1 MRKKRKPGNCRG
13 SRTCFF
19 PIWSRRTSRN
29 SIFNRPIRDT
39 TNCSCPITSPRSTI
53 INPLSLSADNKNRN
67 EKNKMNN
74 GKLNGKVALV
84 TGGTSGIGKATAIEF
99 ARAGAKVVLTGR
111 RDTEGA
117 QVVDEIERLSGDAAF
132 VRADVAKDADVK
144 AMVDFTVDKF
154 GRLDVAFNNA
164 GVEWKGPLDQATQAE
179 YRRVFDINVWGVLNS
194 MRREIPAML
203 KNGGGAIV
211 NNSSVAGHVGLGEVS
226 IYIASKHAV
235 EGLTKSVALEFAR
248 RNIRINSVAPGVI
261 ATDMFDR
268 FAEGAM
274 RDQITSMIP
283 VGRMGVTEE
292 IAAAVLYLCSDD
304 AKFTTGTSLVVD
316 GGWVAG

>member
-1 MRKKRKPGNCRG
+1 MQNQQRA
-13 SRTCFF
+13 
-19 PIWSRRTSRN
+19 N
-29 SIFNRPIRDT
+29 S
-39 TNCSCPITSPRSTI
+39 
-53 INPLSLSADNKNRN
+53 
-67 EKNKMNN
+67 MNN
-74 GKLNGKVALV
+74 KTFSGKVALV

-99 ARAGAKVVLTGR
+99 ARVGAKVVLTGR
-111 RDTEGA
+111 RDKEGA
-117 QVVDEIERLSGDAAF
+117 QVVAEIEKLSGDAAF

-144 AMVDFTVDKF
+144 AMVDFTADKF

-164 GVEWKGPLDQATQAE
+164 GVEWKGPLDQATEAE
-179 YRRVFDINVWGVLNS
+179 YRRVFDSNVWGVLNS
-194 MRREIPAML
+194 MRHVIPALL

-211 NNSSVAGHVGLGEVS
+211 NNSSIAGHVGFPEVS